1 MCKER
6 SHSNLRAVAFAA
18 FAVVGVTASDFVKA
32 EIFPSRPIRLI
43 VPFAAGGPSD
53 AVARDL
59 ALRLGDDLGTSVV
72 VDNIGGGAGL
82 PAIAAL
88 ARSPAD
94 GYTLMMGG
102 ASQVTIQPLVN
113 RSGAEAA
120 RKLLPISM
128 VMTSPHVLFVSSKI
142 PVRTLDEFVAYGRSN
157 TGALNFASPGTG
169 SVSHLGMEVILSNA
183 GISGVHVA
191 YKGMAQATLDL
202 ASGQVQ
208 AMLSSMPSLKN
219 MVDKQLIRPIGLSS
233 ESSARDTRGLPLIS
247 SVITGARYTT
257 WYAMYAS
264 VGTPPKTVEF
274 LNKAFSKVL
283 DDPALKEK
291 FRQQGMELAASSPGD
306 VVARTQEETS
316 IWADTIKKA
325 KIKLE

>member
-1 MCKER
+1 LTV
-6 SHSNLRAVAFAA
+6 H
-18 FAVVGVTASDFVKA
+18 
-32 EIFPSRPIRLI
+32 
-43 VPFAAGGPSD
+43 
-53 AVARDL
+53 
-59 ALRLGDDLGTSVV
+59 LGNDLGTSVI

-88 ARSPAD
+88 ARAPTD

-113 RSGAEAA
+113 KSGAEAA
-120 RKLLPISM
+120 KKLLPISM

-142 PVRTLDEFVAYGRSN
+142 PVHTLEEFVAYGRSN
-157 TGALNFASPGTG
+157 PEALNFAWPGTG
-169 SVSHLGMEVILSNA
+169 SVSHLGMEVILSRA

-208 AMLSSMPSLKN
+208 AMLSSMPSLKS

-233 ESSARDTRGLPLIS
+233 ESSAKDTRGLPLIS
-247 SVITGARYTT
+247 SVIAGAQYTT

-264 VGTPPKTVEF
+264 VGTQPQTVKF
-274 LNKAFSKVL
+274 LSKAFSKVL
-283 DDPALKEK
+283 EDPTLREK
-291 FRQQGMELAASSPGD
+291 YRQQGMELAGSSPQD
-306 VVARTQEETS
+306 VAARTQTETS
-316 IWADTIKKA
+316 IWADTISKA
-325 KIKLE
+325 RIKLE

>member
-6 SHSNLRAVAFAA
+6 SRSNWSAVAFAA
-18 FAVVGVTASDFVKA
+18 LAVVGVAVSGLVAA
-32 EIFPSRPIRLI
+32 ETFPSRPIRLI

-59 ALRLGDDLGTSVV
+59 AVHLGNDLGTSVI
-72 VDNIGGGAGL
+72 VDNIGGGAGF

-88 ARSPAD
+88 ARAPAD

-113 RSGAEAA
+113 KSGAEAA
-120 RKLLPISM
+120 KKLLPISM

-142 PVRTLDEFVAYGRSN
+142 PVHTLEEFVAYGRSN
-157 TGALNFASPGTG
+157 PGALNFASPGTG
-169 SVSHLGMEVILSNA
+169 SVSHLGMEVILSHA
-183 GISGVHVA
+183 GINGVHVA

-208 AMLSSMPSLKN
+208 AMLSSMPSLKS
-219 MVDKQLIRPIGLSS
+219 MVEKQLIRPIGLSS
-233 ESSARDTRGLPLIS
+233 ESSARDTRGLPQIS
-247 SVITGARYTT
+247 SVIPGARYTT

-264 VGTPPKTVEF
+264 VGTSPQTVKF
-274 LNKAFSKVL
+274 LSKAFSKAL
-283 DDPALKEK
+283 DDPTLKEK
-291 FRQQGMELAASSPGD
+291 FRQQGMELAASSPEEL
-306 VVARTQEETS
+306 VARTQGETS
-316 IWADTIKKA
+316 MWAETISKA